1 MSLQLHQEQVLKHV
15 LTQDL
20 RQAITLLQLNRA
32 ELGEYIDQLSLE
44 NPLIERKDT
53 DSYQP
58 VYHKRAQDRMT
69 EPFTTH
75 QKESLPMYL
84 KRQALDLK
92 LCEKNKRIFQFM
104 IHSIDSNGYLHES
117 VDEIATVLDVSTE
130 KVEAVLHQL
139 QSLEPAGIGA
149 RSLQECILLQLR
161 RKQQRWEEAELIIE
175 EHFSLFAR
183 KAWKEIATK
192 TGVSMKTLQAI
203 QDEVA
208 LLEPRPGL
216 DFSCEEQHVYI
227 EPDVFITVERDQIA
241 FELNPRAF
249 PDIEMNEGY
258 FAMIQE
264 SKRHEAYAYLKEKE
278 QQYNW
283 LVQAL
288 KQRKQT
294 MSHVVREI
302 ILHQTDFFLTG
313 KHKMKPLTMKYIAD
327 TLQVHESTVS
337 RTVKG
342 KMVQTPYGLMEM
354 KQFFQAKLEGHSLEE
369 ASSYTVKTH
378 IAELIRTENKKKPY
392 SDQQLMTLLQQ
403 TFGIRV
409 SRRTIAKYREQMN
422 LPSSTMRKRYDE

>member
-1 MSLQLHQEQVLKHV
+1 MSLHLQQEQVLKHV

-20 RQAITLLQLNRA
+20 RQAITLLQLNGA
-32 ELGEYIDQLSLE
+32 ELDEYIDQLSLE
-44 NPLIERKDT
+44 NPLIERKDA

-58 VYHKRAQDRMT
+58 VYHKKSQDRMA
-69 EPFTTH
+69 EPYRTY
-75 QKESLPMYL
+75 QKESLQMYL

-92 LCEKNKRIFQFM
+92 LSEQHQRIFQFM
-104 IHSIDSNGYLHES
+104 IHSTDSNGYVHEP
-117 VDEIATVLDVSTE
+117 VDVIAAVLEVSAE
-130 KVEAVLHQL
+130 DVEAVLHQL

-161 RKQQRWEEAELIIE
+161 RKKERWYEAELIIE
-175 EHFSLFAR
+175 EHFLLFAR
-183 KAWKEIATK
+183 KAWKEIAAK

-216 DFSCEEQHVYI
+216 HFSDEDEHMYI
-227 EPDVFITVERDQIA
+227 EPDVSISVMQDQIT
-241 FELNPRAF
+241 FELNQRAF

-258 FAMIQE
+258 VAMIQE
-264 SKRHEAYAYLKEKE
+264 RKRHEAYVYLKEKE
-278 QQYNW
+278 QQYHW

-288 KQRKQT
+288 RQRKQT

-313 KHKMKPLTMKYIAD
+313 KHKMKPLTMRRVAD
-327 TLQVHESTVS
+327 ILHIHESTVS

-342 KMVQTPYGLMEM
+342 KMMQTPYGLMEM

-378 IAELIRTENKKKPY
+378 IDELIQTENKKKPY
-392 SDQQLMTLLQQ
+392 SDQQIVNQLQQ
-403 TFGIRV
+403 TFGIHV

-422 LPSSTMRKRYDE
+422 LPSSTMRKRYD

>member
-1 MSLQLHQEQVLKHV
+1 MSLHLQQEQVLKHV

-20 RQAITLLQLNRA
+20 RQAITLLQLNGA
-32 ELGEYIDQLSLE
+32 ELDEYIDQLSLE
-44 NPLIERKDT
+44 NPLIERKDA

-58 VYHKRAQDRMT
+58 VYHKKSQDRMA
-69 EPFTTH
+69 EPYRTY
-75 QKESLPMYL
+75 QKESLQMYL

-92 LCEKNKRIFQFM
+92 LSEQHQRIFQFM
-104 IHSIDSNGYLHES
+104 IHSTDSNGYVHEP
-117 VDEIATVLDVSTE
+117 VDVIADVLEVSAE
-130 KVEAVLHQL
+130 DVEAVLHQL

-161 RKQQRWEEAELIIE
+161 RKKERWYEAELIIE
-175 EHFSLFAR
+175 EHFLLFAR
-183 KAWKEIATK
+183 KAWKEIAAK

-216 DFSCEEQHVYI
+216 HFSDEDEHMYI
-227 EPDVFITVERDQIA
+227 EPDVSISVMQDQIT
-241 FELNPRAF
+241 FELNQRAF

-258 FAMIQE
+258 VAMIQE
-264 SKRHEAYAYLKEKE
+264 RKRHEAYVYLKEKE
-278 QQYNW
+278 QQYHW

-288 KQRKQT
+288 RQRKQT

-313 KHKMKPLTMKYIAD
+313 KHKMKPLTMRRVAD
-327 TLQVHESTVS
+327 ILHIHESTVS

-342 KMVQTPYGLMEM
+342 KMMQTPYGLMEM

-378 IAELIRTENKKKPY
+378 IDELIQTENKKKPY
-392 SDQQLMTLLQQ
+392 SDQQIVNQLQQ
-403 TFGIRV
+403 TFGIHV

-422 LPSSTMRKRYDE
+422 LPSSTMRKRYD

>member
-1 MSLQLHQEQVLKHV
+1 MSLKLQQELVLKQV
-15 LTQDL
+15 LTQEL
-20 RQAITLLQLNRA
+20 RQAITLLQLNCA
-32 ELGEYIDQLSLE
+32 ELGEYLDQLALE

-58 VYHKRAQDRMT
+58 VYHKKTQDRMT
-69 EPFTTH
+69 EPYRTH
-75 QKESLPMYL
+75 QKESLQMYL
-84 KRQALDLK
+84 KRQAIDLN
-92 LCEKNKRIFQFM
+92 LSEKNQRIFQFM
-104 IHSIDSNGYLHES
+104 IESIDSNGYLNEP
-117 VDEIATVLDVSTE
+117 VDQMAAVLQASAE
-130 KVEAVLHQL
+130 EVEAVLHQL

-161 RKQQRWEEAELIIE
+161 RKKDRWYEAELIIE
-175 EHFSLFAR
+175 GHFFLFAR
-183 KAWKEIATK
+183 KAWKEIAAK
-192 TGVSMKTLQAI
+192 TGMPLKTLQAI
-203 QDEVA
+203 QDEVS

-216 DFSCEEQHVYI
+216 HFSYEDQDVYI
-227 EPDVFITVERDQIA
+227 EPDVLITAAGGHIT
-241 FELNPRAF
+241 FELNQRAF

-258 FAMIQE
+258 FAMIQDQ
-264 SKRHEAYAYLKEKE
+264 KRHEAYAYLKEKH

-294 MSHVVREI
+294 MTNVVREI
-302 ILHQTDFFLTG
+302 ILQQTDFFLTG
-313 KHKMKPLTMKYIAD
+313 KHKMKPLTMKRVAD
-327 TLQVHESTVS
+327 ILQVHESTVS

-378 IAELIRTENKKKPY
+378 IAELIQSENKKKPY
-392 SDQQLMTLLQQ
+392 SDQQIMTQLQQ

-422 LPSSTMRKRYDE
+422 LPSSTLRKRYD